1 LNREK
6 RKEKE
11 RPLNGGEM
19 RPLRY
24 PAAGGSIENNTK
36 KKEKKNNNLN

>member
-1 LNREK
+1 
-6 RKEKE
+6 
-11 RPLNGGEM
+11 M

-36 KKEKKNNNLN
+36 EKKEKQQSQLKGNFVIK